1 MKIYLVEN
9 KNTALLVRELI
20 ALNISCAALE
30 WSTRLEV
37 PKNVIEAAQT
47 VAEYAEIMISNLCE
61 EYAELNDSQTS
72 KLISIDSKVKTIIA
86 TGVILN
92 GEKTAELKQLIN
104 SDNDFNK
111 LVEAIDTGKNV
122 VIF

>member
-20 ALNISCAALE
+20 ALNISCASLE
-30 WSTRLEV
+30 WSTKLEV
-37 PKNVIEAAQT
+37 PKNIIEAAQT
-47 VAEYAEIMISNLCE
+47 VAKYAEITILKFCE
-61 EYAELNDSQTS
+61 EYSELNDNQID
-72 KLISIDSKVKTIIA
+72 KLISSDSKIKTIIS

-92 GEKTAELKQLIN
+92 GEEATELKKLIN